1 MRNGIIELFSDR
13 FTFSRV
19 ISSCSWRIIF
29 RPTIY
34 TLTLLA
40 TLITHMIRPLFI
52 TPTLISTTCMKHAN
66 FKTFCPRNDA
76 IISGHQPARN
86 APELTYSDCRFK
98 KFPGGETPGP
108 PFLSWPLR
116 GGRGGGRDGIG
127 DGQGRRSGGRERQGG
142 GRRGR
147 LEAPFVKS

>member
-40 TLITHMIRPLFI
+40 TLITHMIRPLFYNTNI
-52 TPTLISTTCMKHAN
+52 NFDDVHETCQ
-66 FKTFCPRNDA
+66 F
-76 IISGHQPARN
+76 
-86 APELTYSDCRFK
+86 
-98 KFPGGETPGP
+98 
-108 PFLSWPLR
+108 
-116 GGRGGGRDGIG
+116 
-127 DGQGRRSGGRERQGG
+127 
-142 GRRGR
+142 
-147 LEAPFVKS
+147 